1 MGRIKVRFHWQRP
14 QEHPNRFSEGI
25 DERFSCWIRVSYPS
39 AGEKWGTQFIPRVGQ
54 EVLVNFIEQDIDR
67 PVILGVVHNGA
78 QPNPW
83 FSGAGSLPANR
94 ALSGIKTKEHFGT
107 QYGELLFDDTHN
119 QVRTKLSSEHG
130 KSQLNQG
137 YLTHPRKDGA
147 AEPRGEG
154 LELRTDRHGA
164 IRAAEGLLITTEAK
178 YRAVGN
184 QIDREQALAQLQSAQ
199 KNVQTLSDAAK
210 GQQADPIEIGPE
222 TLDEE
227 GQKQA
232 PTPRGHLDHMVESVA
247 AWEGGTN
254 TDPSRA
260 SATDEY
266 PGRQPLLLVSG
277 IEGIG
282 VATPKEMVLASS
294 SNLYTVS
301 QRDTQQS
308 TARRWLHNVGK
319 KISLFVAGIAGKFNL
334 RLITAKG
341 HAQLQAQSGNIE
353 ITADKNVRLYG
364 SKQKV
369 SMAATQEALFMC
381 GGAYIRLKDGNIEI
395 HAPGKVCVKSD
406 GQSFTGPAKMKV
418 DMPQFSD
425 SSFEITQEEIFPLSR

>member
-1 MGRIKVRFHWQRP
+1 MAQRQICAPMEKRF
-14 QEHPNRFSEGI
+14 
-25 DERFSCWIRVSYPS
+25 
-39 AGEKWGTQFIPRVGQ
+39 
-54 EVLVNFIEQDIDR
+54 
-67 PVILGVVHNGA
+67 A
-78 QPNPW
+78 Q
-83 FSGAGSLPANR
+83 
-94 ALSGIKTKEHFGT
+94 
-107 QYGELLFDDTHN
+107 TH
-119 QVRTKLSSEHG
+119 
-130 KSQLNQG
+130 
-137 YLTHPRKDGA
+137 
-147 AEPRGEG
+147 
-154 LELRTDRHGA
+154 
-164 IRAAEGLLITTEAK
+164 
-178 YRAVGN
+178 
-184 QIDREQALAQLQSAQ
+184 LASFLQSAQ

-210 GQQADPIEIGPE
+210 GQQADAIEIGPE

-227 GQKQA
+227 GQKQDQ
-232 PTPRGHLDHMVESVA
+232 TNRGHLDHMVESVA

-254 TDPSRA
+254 TDPKGA
-260 SATDEY
+260 SATDDH

-282 VATPKEMVLASS
+282 VATPKEMVLASEY
-294 SNLYTVS
+294 NLYTVS

-319 KISLFVAGIAGKFNL
+319 KISLFVVGIAGKFNL

-406 GQSFTGPAKMKV
+406 GQSFTGPDSMNKKMPVFPIGDIPDDVISLEHLYHDGTPLAGAEYALTLPDGKV
-418 DMPQFSD
+418 IKGKLDSAGRAQVKVAPGIQSGAVEYGPMPSSWKITDTTPNPSKGSVPSRID
-425 SSFEITQEEIFPLSR
+425 SLIDKYAGDLVKKADAAQGEEK